1 MADGRGTGSGKTAPI
16 EIHFQEIF
24 SGERIEVLAGG
35 AIVADVTAKTRFQTG
50 LAHIE
55 RLRLRDGEE
64 VTLRIPAL
72 GLETKAM
79 IEAARPYLAVTLSN
93 GRLSAH
99 SVVACPGYV

>member
-1 MADGRGTGSGKTAPI
+1 MADERGTGSGEAAPI

-24 SGERIEVLAGG
+24 SGEPIEVLAGG
-35 AIVADVTAKTRFQTG
+35 AIVAEVTAKTRFQTG

-72 GLETKAM
+72 GLETKTT
-79 IEAARPYLAVTLSN
+79 IEVARPYLVVTLSN
-93 GRLSAH
+93 GQLTAR
-99 SVVACPGYV
+99 SVATSPGYV

>member
-1 MADGRGTGSGKTAPI
+1 MADGRGLGSGKTAPI

-35 AIVADVTAKTRFQTG
+35 AIVADITAKTRFQTG

-72 GLETKAM
+72 GLETKAV
-79 IEAARPYLAVTLSN
+79 IEVARPYLTVTLSH
-93 GRLSAH
+93 GQLTAH
-99 SVVACPGYV
+99 SVATCPGYV

>member
-35 AIVADVTAKTRFQTG
+35 AIVADVTARTRFQTG

-55 RLRLRDGEE
+55 RLRLHDGEE

-79 IEAARPYLAVTLSN
+79 IEAARPYLAVTLNN
-93 GRLSAH
+93 GQLSAH
-99 SVVACPGYV
+99 NVAACPGYV

>member
-1 MADGRGTGSGKTAPI
+1 MADGRGLGSGETAPI

-24 SGERIEVLAGG
+24 SGEHIEVSAGG
-35 AIVADVTAKTRFQTG
+35 TVLADVTAKTRFQTG

-55 RLRLRDGEE
+55 RLRLHDGEE

-72 GLETKAM
+72 GLETKAV
-79 IEAARPYLAVTLSN
+79 IEVARPYLAVTLSN

-99 SVVACPGYV
+99 SVATCPGYV

>member
-1 MADGRGTGSGKTAPI
+1 MADGRGTGSGETAPI
-16 EIHFQEIF
+16 EIHFQEVF

-35 AIVADVTAKTRFQTG
+35 AIVAEITAKTRFQTG

-72 GLETKAM
+72 GLETRTT
-79 IEAARPYLAVTLSN
+79 IELARPYLAVNLSN
-93 GRLSAH
+93 GQLTARRLTTS
-99 SVVACPGYV
+99 PGYV

>member
-1 MADGRGTGSGKTAPI
+1 MADARGIGGGKTAPI

-35 AIVADVTAKTRFQTG
+35 VVVAEIKAKTRFQTG

-55 RLRLRDGEE
+55 RLRLHEGEE

-72 GLETKAM
+72 GLETTAL
-79 IEAARPYLAVTLSN
+79 IEAARPYLAVTLSH

-99 SVVACPGYV
+99 SVAACPGYV